1 MLYILNLVVQQ
12 IGTNFQEAIKQFLSG
27 SISLVQLMERIK
39 CAALNGARK
48 SIRIALELKDKELK
62 MNRSNSLSIV
72 NINRERTIITS
83 IGSITYSRTLYKDR
97 STGKCAYLLDDY
109 IGMPSHRQLTDDAV
123 ARVLQEV
130 AYSSYYK
137 AGKQASLDVSLG
149 GTPVSKQTVHNIIH
163 SLHFPPYKPPEKKRT
178 VTYLFIEADEDH
190 AHLQL
195 IHTKGDVKRDP
206 KTKRKNN
213 GKMVK
218 LVYVHEGYE
227 EDPTHNHKCRIKNAH
242 YFAGLYEGDEQND
255 VLWAEVWAYI
265 EATYDIDSIESFNL
279 GSDGGTWIQAGCE
292 IIGMTFYLDGFHF
305 VQKIATIINILT
317 DEEAKK
323 QIKKELRQAVIDNKI
338 EEFTQKAEAVAKQAS
353 TDSRKNS
360 ALDAKDFI
368 VNNWDAA
375 RRRLNHPKEI
385 VGCSTEAHVYHVLS
399 YRLSTLPKGWSAKGL
414 DNMARLRAF
423 DFNGGNMYDLA
434 VYQRTYEEESQA
446 DGKEGSS
453 DIGPYSVRDLFRSEK
468 SKHKYG
474 KYYDNVRSTVSP
486 EIQSTAWYQGLI
498 GASIFR

>member
-1 MLYILNLVVQQ
+1 M
-12 IGTNFQEAIKQFLSG
+12 
-27 SISLVQLMERIK
+27 
-39 CAALNGARK
+39 
-48 SIRIALELKDKELK
+48 
-62 MNRSNSLSIV
+62 
-72 NINRERTIITS
+72 
-83 IGSITYSRTLYKDR
+83 
-97 STGKCAYLLDDY
+97 
-109 IGMPSHRQLTDDAV
+109 
-123 ARVLQEV
+123 
-130 AYSSYYK
+130 
-137 AGKQASLDVSLG
+137 
-149 GTPVSKQTVHNIIH
+149 
-163 SLHFPPYKPPEKKRT
+163 
-178 VTYLFIEADEDH
+178 
-190 AHLQL
+190 
-195 IHTKGDVKRDP
+195 
-206 KTKRKNN
+206 
-213 GKMVK
+213 
-218 LVYVHEGYE
+218 
-227 EDPTHNHKCRIKNAH
+227 
-242 YFAGLYEGDEQND
+242 
-255 VLWAEVWAYI
+255 
-265 EATYDIDSIESFNL
+265 
-279 GSDGGTWIQAGCE
+279 
-292 IIGMTFYLDGFHF
+292 
-305 VQKIATIINILT
+305 
-317 DEEAKK
+317 
-323 QIKKELRQAVIDNKI
+323 RQAVIDNKI